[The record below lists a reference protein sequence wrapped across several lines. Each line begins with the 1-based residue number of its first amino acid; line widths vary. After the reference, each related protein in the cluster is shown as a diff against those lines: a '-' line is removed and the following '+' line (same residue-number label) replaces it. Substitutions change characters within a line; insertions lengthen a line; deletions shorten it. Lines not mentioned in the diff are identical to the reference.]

1 MFGPDGE
8 VVGIES
14 EFLLKILD
22 DGGVFEEEHGAS
34 PARKLP
40 LILASLWGY
49 SAALSSLSS
58 ALTMSHSLWC
68 CSPNRMTARELWE
81 LNEEGCA

>member
-1 MFGPDGE
+1 MPSWASGPDRELGDPGGMFGPDGE

-40 LILASLWGY
+40 LILASL
-49 SAALSSLSS
+49 
-58 ALTMSHSLWC
+58 
-68 CSPNRMTARELWE
+68 
-81 LNEEGCA
+81 